1 MKAYQF
7 SVQGDLH
14 RVIAESKEDAE
25 AKCCDIY
32 GGFDVIDGKALCDRC
47 AAVCDNCKANCSGM
61 VTLHWGYK
69 CKNKVK

>member
-7 SVQGDLH
+7 SVQGGLH

-32 GGFDVIDGKALCDRC
+32 GGFDVIDGKALCKRC
-47 AAVCDNCKANCSGM
+47 NTMCDDCKAECNGETCIVYTGCIFR
-61 VTLHWGYK
+61 K
-69 CKNKVK
+69 